1 MLKDKMIL
9 YAGNSPWGDP
19 SEQHIMMEK
28 FSAENQVV
36 WVNPYGTLGGA
47 IIPRITTSK
56 EGLIIYNPGVNY
68 LPLQWLSGF
77 NERRRLMQVNLYLI
91 EKDFLPD
98 LVWFDESLV
107 QVFSDYYRKKG
118 ALTLYYA
125 INETFSPLNASE
137 RDKLASTVDL
147 IITTDQQVYKKY
159 SSHDNVY
166 FLEGEDLLPLV
177 DEESDSQIDIELM
190 ENEYMEALN
199 KRFIEICRI
208 IEAKLGHRSGA

>member
-9 YAGNSPWGDP
+9 YAGNSHWGEP
-19 SEQHIMMEK
+19 SEQHIMMEQL
-28 FSAENQVV
+28 SAENRVI

-91 EKDFLPD
+91 EKDILPD
-98 LVWFDESLV
+98 LVWFDEPLV

-125 INETFSPLNASE
+125 INEKSSPLTAPE
-137 RDKLASTVDL
+137 RDKLASAVDL
-147 IITTDQQVYKKY
+147 IFTTDQQVYNKY
-159 SSHDNVY
+159 ASHDNVF
-166 FLEGEDLLPLV
+166 FLEGEDLLPLPE
-177 DEESDSQIDIELM
+177 EESDPQIDIELM

-199 KRFIEICRI
+199 KRLAEICRI
-208 IEAKLGHRSGA
+208 IEAKLDNQSSA